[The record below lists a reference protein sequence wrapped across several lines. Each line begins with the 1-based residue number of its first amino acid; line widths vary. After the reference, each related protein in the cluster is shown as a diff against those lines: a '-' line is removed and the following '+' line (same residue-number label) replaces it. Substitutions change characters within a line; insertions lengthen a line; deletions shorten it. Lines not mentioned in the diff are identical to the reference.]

1 MKTLDDLAV
10 ALEQRR
16 IDQEE
21 FQSEIFEQMLELHP
35 DLKAYLEECHPSDPC
50 LAQWFCAPYFDVGTK
65 SAIELLAEERED
77 EAMSLFF
84 QRFDT

>member
-21 FQSEIFEQMLELHP
+21 FESHIFEQLLGLHP
-35 DLKAYLEECHPSDPC
+35 ELKAYLTEHHPSSPFI
-50 LAQWFCAPYFDVGTK
+50 AQWFCASHFDVGTK

-77 EAMSLFF
+77 EAMGLFF
-84 QRFDT
+84 QEFDP